1 MTLKYKASGNY
12 FQVSEQEL
20 PVYEMYDKHLVFL
33 LVLLVSS
40 QARRRSRTRRRKTSF
55 DFNCRS
61 ECGKYNKRD
70 YRGESLHRRCNAMEK
85 SDKCQ
90 QKFSIKNKM
99 EVKEGGN
106 KGRNKGS
113 NKGMGGIKMWVNGRI
128 IGRLQ
133 TKKPMPWMTL
143 ISVKGSQ
150 CGGTLINNQFVL
162 TAASC
167 FCSAAM
173 LCKRMVMDVEK
184 NVPNKIRVS

>member
-1 MTLKYKASGNY
+1 MRLKYIGSGNY
-12 FQVSEQEL
+12 FQVSGREL
-20 PVYEMYDKHLVFL
+20 PVHEMYHLVFL
-33 LVLLVSS
+33 MVLLVSS
-40 QARRRSRTRRRKTSF
+40 QARRRSRARRRRTSF

-61 ECGKYNKRD
+61 ECGKYSKWD
-70 YRGESLHRRCNAMEK
+70 ARGENLHRRCNAIEK

-90 QKFSIKNKM
+90 QKFDIEKKEKARPRGARPWGEWKN
-99 EVKEGGN
+99 
-106 KGRNKGS
+106 S
-113 NKGMGGIKMWVNGRI
+113 RI

-133 TKKPMPWMTL
+133 TERPMPWMTL
-143 ISVKGSQ
+143 ISIKGSQ

-173 LCKRMVMDVEK
+173 LCKRMFMDVQE

>member
-1 MTLKYKASGNY
+1 MKYIGPGNY
-12 FQVSEQEL
+12 FQVSGREL
-20 PVYEMYDKHLVFL
+20 PVHEMYHLVFL

-40 QARRRSRTRRRKTSF
+40 GARQRSRARRRRISF
-55 DFNCRS
+55 DFNCQS
-61 ECGKYNKRD
+61 KCGKYMKRD
-70 YRGESLHRRCNAMEK
+70 NWGRNLQRGCTAMEK

-90 QKFSIKNKM
+90 QKFSIKNK
-99 EVKEGGN
+99 KWKN
-106 KGRNKGS
+106 SK
-113 NKGMGGIKMWVNGRI
+113 I
-128 IGRLQ
+128 IGRRQ

-173 LCKRMVMDVEK
+173 LCKRMAMDVEK

>member
-1 MTLKYKASGNY
+1 MRLKYLGSGNY
-12 FQVSEQEL
+12 FQVSGREL
-20 PVYEMYDKHLVFL
+20 PVSEMNHLVIL

-40 QARRRSRTRRRKTSF
+40 QARRRSRTRRRRTSF
-55 DFNCRS
+55 DFNCRR
-61 ECGKYNKRD
+61 ECGKYLND
-70 YRGESLHRRCNAMEK
+70 LWGENLHRGCTAMEK

-90 QKFSIKNKM
+90 QKFSIKEKNK
-99 EVKEGGN
+99 EEER
-106 KGRNKGS
+106 KGKNS
-113 NKGMGGIKMWVNGRI
+113 RI